1 MFMVYFLLSSRLSY
15 GCSRGSVVMVM
26 TSFLEDKERAVHFG
40 IVIHIHGRHP
50 AGFETY
56 CVAAIGE
63 LCLMGNIEVLA
74 EKTIDERSALFAVC
88 NHLILAP

>member
-1 MFMVYFLLSSRLSY
+1 M
-15 GCSRGSVVMVM
+15 MVM

-40 IVIHIHGRHP
+40 IVIHIHGRHSD
-50 AGFETY
+50 GFETY

-63 LCLMGNIEVLA
+63 LCLMGNIEVLT

-88 NHLILAP
+88 HPLILAPYTSRAPKGYV